1 MSDDGKGMKIEREGK
16 ALHGQRRKK
25 GRYAGKKTLARFAA
39 SGCRGF
45 TDAEKAMGNE

>member
-1 MSDDGKGMKIEREGK
+1 MRIELEEK
-16 ALHGQRRKK
+16 ALHGQQRKK
-25 GRYAGKKTLARFAA
+25 GRYAGKKTLAKFTA

>member
-1 MSDDGKGMKIEREGK
+1 MSDDGNGMRIEQEEK
-16 ALHGQRRKK
+16 VIHGQRRKK
-25 GRYAGKKTLARFAA
+25 GRYAGEKTLARYIA

>member
-1 MSDDGKGMKIEREGK
+1 MSDDGNGMRIEQGEK

-25 GRYAGKKTLARFAA
+25 GRFTGKKTLAKFTA
-39 SGCRGF
+39 SGRRGF